1 MWFAQHLVHIY
12 PVRVWRASTRS
23 LRALRSNNMK
33 QLLRTT
39 DMATIAFAQALLQGE
54 GIDCFEM
61 DVNMS
66 VLEGGIGIFPRR
78 LMVHSDDFTDAAE
91 TLRDNGIEVYDG
103 P

>member
-1 MWFAQHLVHIY
+1 
-12 PVRVWRASTRS
+12 
-23 LRALRSNNMK
+23 MK
-33 QLLRTT
+33 ELLRTT
-39 DMATIAFAQALLQGE
+39 DPTIVAFAMALLQGE

-78 LMVHSDDFTDAAE
+78 ILVHADDIERAE
-91 TLRDNGIEVYDG
+91 RVMKDNDIPLGR